1 MSFIVSLKH
10 YFVIRIFL
18 IVGIISFFSIC
29 GHSQSTGSNPLT
41 INGFSLWM
49 IGRDSATIQ
58 LIPKTGR
65 NGLMMEGGKT
75 VAHARFKVNNYGEI
89 SIPISASSAPYA
101 EPPAVNLS
109 ASRYIK
115 IKYKANQPVMLQL
128 RQTGAHGGIHNH
140 VVLPA
145 SDQFTTA
152 TINFSSFKGGLQPLD
167 LKNVAKFNFAFL
179 ANNTNDGFAD
189 LVIQSFVIDR
199 YKP

>member
-1 MSFIVSLKH
+1 
-10 YFVIRIFL
+10 
-18 IVGIISFFSIC
+18 
-29 GHSQSTGSNPLT
+29 
-41 INGFSLWM
+41 M

-58 LIPKTGR
+58 LIPKSGK

-75 VAHARFKVNNYGEI
+75 VAHARFKINNYGEL

-101 EPPAVNLS
+101 EPDPVNLS
-109 ASRYIK
+109 GSRYVK
-115 IKYKANQPVMLQL
+115 IKYKANQPVMMQL

-145 SDQFTTA
+145 SEQFTTA

-179 ANNTNDGFAD
+179 ANNTHDGFAD
-189 LVIQSFVIDR
+189 LVIQSFIIDR